1 MQDNQQM
8 SSLDLLNSE
17 GYRKYMIH
25 YYTLQV
31 FAITMANSNWHSFW
45 ELVIQFF
52 MLTWA
57 NCTSWLSLL
66 LPVAAGNVNPK
77 IQTQSTPM
85 PWLDWRSIVVV

>member
-52 MLTWA
+52 MLT
-57 NCTSWLSLL
+57 
-66 LPVAAGNVNPK
+66 
-77 IQTQSTPM
+77 
-85 PWLDWRSIVVV
+85 